1 MNQCPV
7 AGIDVSKRFSDLCIL
22 SPENKVYARSK
33 IYHDLTSMERASG
46 ILLEAEKQFSAK
58 PILVMEATSHYHL
71 ILFQFFDALG
81 YEVIVVN
88 PLQSS
93 SMKDFEIRKRKT
105 DKVDAF
111 KLAMLY
117 RTRMLRPSQIPLDAI
132 RALRLLCRE
141 RTELLNDVTRYKNRL
156 TSFLDQIFPGYD
168 KIFSDIGGITS
179 RAVLNQYPTP
189 RILLAADRRCLVELI
204 ANASGHGYEFA
215 FRKADLLIQTAQTAC
230 TLGVHSVGDA
240 SVILSVVPMLDT
252 LYEGIGQIERTM
264 DELVAQVPEIQRNE
278 MLLQSI
284 PGVGKH
290 SSRTILAEMGDI
302 SLFHKPKQLAAYFGL
317 DPSERQSGTFRGSKN
332 KLSKRGS
339 PYARAA
345 LHMATHNAVCKHGS
359 ASAPNPVLAKYYEKK
374 CNSKPAK
381 VALSASMH
389 KLVFIIFAVLRD
401 QKPFELRTPEQ
412 HAISHGFL
420 SAA

>member
-7 AGIDVSKRFSDLCIL
+7 AGIDVSKKFSDMCIL
-22 SPENKVYARSK
+22 SPENKVFARIK
-33 IYHDLTSMERASG
+33 IYHDLTSMEKASD
-46 ILLEAEKQFSAK
+46 ILREAENKFYAK
-58 PILVMEATSHYHL
+58 PVLVMEATSHYHL

-93 SMKDFEIRKRKT
+93 SMKNFEIRKRKT

-117 RTRMLRPSQIPLDAI
+117 RTRTLRPSQIPLDAL

-156 TSFLDQIFPGYD
+156 TSFLDQIFPDYH
-168 KIFSDIGGITS
+168 KVFSDIGGITS

-189 RILLAADRRCLVELI
+189 RILLAADRKHLVELI
-204 ANASGHGYEFA
+204 ANVSGHGYKFA
-215 FRKADLLIQTAQTAC
+215 SRKTDLLIQTAQTAC
-230 TLGVHSVGDA
+230 LLGLHSAGDA
-240 SVILSVVPMLDT
+240 SVIISAVSMLDT
-252 LYEGIGQIERTM
+252 LYEGVRQIEQTM
-264 DELVAQVPEIQRNE
+264 DELVIQVPEMQRNE
-278 MLLQSI
+278 KLLQSI
-284 PGVGKH
+284 PGIGKYT
-290 SSRTILAEMGDI
+290 SRTILAEMGDI

-317 DPSERQSGTFRGSKN
+317 DPSERQSGTFKGSRN

-345 LHMATHNAVCKHGS
+345 LHMAAHNAVCKHGS
-359 ASAPNPVLAKYYEKK
+359 APAPNPVLAKFYEKK
-374 CNSKPAK
+374 CISKPAK

-420 SAA
+420 LSA